1 MASIIPLAAV
11 TIALAEF
18 LFDHA
23 QPRWQGPW
31 FWLALAATVAL
42 LILVQILRFGKSKPV
57 PPAKPDY
64 SATSIMRRDDPLDRG
79 QR

>member
-1 MASIIPLAAV
+1 LASIIPLAAV

-18 LFDHA
+18 WFDHS

-31 FWLALAATVAL
+31 FWLAHAATVAL
-42 LILVQILRFGKSKPV
+42 LILVQILRFGKTKPV